1 MNPLLRGYATG
12 VIEAA
17 DQDASLA
24 RMAEELAQVD
34 SIWSGSAELKSA
46 LADSSVPAS
55 VRRAV
60 VEDLFGTRVSPLT
73 LRLLVRIVGRNKSAE
88 YSSGVHDVAEMVRHA
103 TETTEPDPEAGLG
116 RSGARDVMAGYA
128 AAVLESLPSRSE
140 LEEVEDELFRFAR
153 IVESAPDLQGALS
166 DGSRPLSQR
175 QQLVTEL
182 MGAKVSE
189 PTLALVKMALA
200 SRARHLVGALDFL
213 VEQTAEA
220 RGWRLA
226 RVMAAS
232 DVDDDERA
240 KLSAALQGLAGVPV
254 DLQVTLDPS
263 LLGGAV
269 VQIGDVIVDASAK
282 GLLGQLREH
291 LLGPEG
297 ATRRV
302 KEPN

>member
-1 MNPLLRGYATG
+1 MNPLLKGYATA

-17 DQDASLA
+17 DQDAEVATMADELA
-24 RMAEELAQVD
+24 RVD
-34 SIWSGSAELKSA
+34 LIWSGSPDLKST

-60 VEDLFGTRVSPLT
+60 VEDLFGSRVSPST
-73 LRLLVRIVGRNKSAE
+73 LRLLIAVVVRTKSTE
-88 YSSGVHDVAEMVRHA
+88 YSSGLHDVAEMARRA
-103 TETTEPDPEAGLG
+103 TETSAVEPEAGLG

-153 IVESAPDLQGALS
+153 IVESAPDLHAALS
-166 DGSRPLSQR
+166 DWSRPLDQR

-213 VEQTAEA
+213 VEQVAEA

-240 KLSAALQGLAGVPV
+240 KLSAALEALAGVPV

-282 GLLGQLREH
+282 GRLGQLREH